1 MAESRAAT
9 GLTVQRWDSSFFT
22 QYLQENRFTAYMGD
36 NNNSVIQV
44 NKDLRNVKGKT
55 VTFALA
61 NKLIGAGVTGSA
73 TLEGAEEDLRTRSFT
88 VNVNKRRH
96 AVIVPEIEEQY
107 SAIGL
112 RDAGREVLMDWM
124 MENVRDRMIA
134 ALGSIDGVAYGSA
147 TAGQR
152 NTWLVNN
159 SDRVL
164 YGNAKGN
171 ASSGVHATALA
182 NVDNTN
188 DKLTTASIDLMK
200 RMALEAS
207 PKIRPIRVGA
217 DTRSF
222 VLFCGTRTFRDLKRD
237 TTLMQAQR
245 DALPRSKD
253 NPLFRGGDLL
263 WDNVVIHEID
273 DIPVYTGVGA
283 GSIDVS
289 PVYFCGAQALAYA
302 IAKPTYTITDER
314 DYEDKKGVSVNI
326 IDGVEKMRFGTSST
340 TDTGTTKDNGLLTGF
355 FAAVADA

>member
-9 GLTVQRWDSSFFT
+9 GLTVQHWDSAFFT
-22 QYLQENRFTAYMGD
+22 QYLQENRFTPYMGD
-36 NNNSVIQV
+36 KNNSLIQV

-88 VNVNKRRH
+88 VNVDKRRH

-124 MENVRDRMIA
+124 MENVRNRMIA
-134 ALGSIDGVAYGSA
+134 ALGSINGVAYDSA
-147 TAGQR
+147 SA
-152 NTWLVNN
+152 WLVNN

-171 ASSGVHATALA
+171 SSSGVHATALA
-182 NVDNTN
+182 TVDNTN

-207 PKIRPIRVGA
+207 PKIRPIRVGN

-237 TTLMQAQR
+237 TVLMQAQR

-314 DYEDKKGVSVNI
+314 DYKDKQGVSVNI
-326 IDGVEKMRFGTSST
+326 IDGVEKMRFGTSAT
-340 TDTGTTKDNGLLTGF
+340 TDTGNTKDNGLLTGF